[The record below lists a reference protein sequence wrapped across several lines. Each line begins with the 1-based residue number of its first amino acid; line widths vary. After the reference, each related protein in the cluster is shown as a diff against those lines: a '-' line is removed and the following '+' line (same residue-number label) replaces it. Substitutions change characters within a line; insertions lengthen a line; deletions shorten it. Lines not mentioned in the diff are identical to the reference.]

1 MICTQWIW
9 IVQLYYDDRVI
20 GYYADEYTAERAV
33 KIHARSIDG
42 DPEDYNIFKVPV
54 MQESAWQNMR
64 ITA

>member
-9 IVQLYYDDRVI
+9 IVQLYYDERVI

-33 KIHARSIDG
+33 KIHARGIDG

-54 MQESAWQNMR
+54 MQC
-64 ITA
+64 